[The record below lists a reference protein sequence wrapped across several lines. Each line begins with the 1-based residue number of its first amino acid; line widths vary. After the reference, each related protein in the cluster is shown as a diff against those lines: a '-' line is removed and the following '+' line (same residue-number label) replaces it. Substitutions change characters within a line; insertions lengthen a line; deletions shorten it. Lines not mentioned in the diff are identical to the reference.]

1 MGLTSGGNRLE
12 YLRDSQKINQGE
24 MALATGN
31 TFREN
36 LLDVMTVANLKKS
49 GYFGE
54 PSGHKGKSSVR
65 NVVSSNP
72 ARTALEFMNKASK
85 NYMAFIPIKGKG
97 YRCIMKDGTEIV
109 YRWVSSSKD
118 KSPVV
123 EMTVFNLDR
132 VKSQKIHF
140 VKG

>member
-12 YLRDSQKINQGE
+12 YLRDSEKINQGA

-36 LLDVMTVANLKKS
+36 LIEVMTVANLKRS

-54 PSGHKGKSSVR
+54 ASSHKGKSNVR
-65 NVVSSNP
+65 IVKSSNP
-72 ARTALEFMNKASK
+72 ARTALEFANKATK
-85 NYMAFIPIKGKG
+85 NYLAFIPIKGKG

-118 KSPVV
+118 RSPVI
-123 EMTVFNLDR
+123 EMTVFNLSR

-140 VKG
+140 VKE